1 MPGTLARLNQGE
13 TQQWIAGRAA
23 CALIAQTGEIGLKW
37 RVDRP
42 IVTVIEAAANRP
54 LPEDPDGDQTMAQ
67 NPGQLTSAADSS
79 AQPWANSSGF
89 SHTIRSALAI
99 GKTRWVMLSLVF
111 FATTLN
117 YIDRAALGVMQ
128 PVLAK
133 AMNWTAQ
140 DYANIN
146 FWFQVGYAIGF
157 AAQGRFIDLVG
168 VKRAFALAVL
178 LWSLACGAH
187 GLAVSAVGF
196 MVCRFFLGLAEA
208 ANYPACVKT
217 TRLWFPASERAM
229 ATGIFNAGTNVGAML
244 TPVMLP
250 LILSVWGWQAAFMS
264 IAALGAVW
272 IIMWLRHYND
282 PSEHPRVS
290 SQELQHVQQGF
301 EPEAQKVP
309 YSRIMRM
316 RGTWAFALAFA
327 MTAPVFWF
335 YLYWLPP
342 FLNQQYNLGISV
354 SKMGIPLI
362 IIYLTADVGSVGGGI
377 ISSFLIKRGIKPVN
391 ARLLTMLLCAL
402 CITSVTLAAG
412 ASNLW
417 LAVAAISLAIGAH
430 QAWTANIWSMV
441 MDYTPKDIVSTAF
454 GFGGMIGAI
463 GGMFMTQL
471 VGYVLTVTNNNYAV
485 LFTMIPCAYFIALT
499 WLYFMAPRDV
509 QAA

>member
-1 MPGTLARLNQGE
+1 MSPVSAQAVTPP
-13 TQQWIAGRAA
+13 TQ
-23 CALIAQTGEIGLKW
+23 
-37 RVDRP
+37 
-42 IVTVIEAAANRP
+42 
-54 LPEDPDGDQTMAQ
+54 
-67 NPGQLTSAADSS
+67 AADAAPSGGMATKIQS
-79 AQPWANSSGF
+79 AF
-89 SHTIRSALAI
+89 AI

-133 AMNWTAQ
+133 AMSWTAQ

-178 LWSLACGAH
+178 LWSIAAGMH
-187 GLAVSAVGF
+187 GLAVSAAGF
-196 MVCRFFLGLAEA
+196 MICRFFLGLAEA

-217 TRLWFPASERAM
+217 TRLWFPAGERAM
-229 ATGIFNAGTNVGAML
+229 ATGVFNAGTNVGAML

-250 LILSVWGWQAAFMS
+250 LILSVWGWQVAFYA
-264 IAALGAVW
+264 IGALGAVW
-272 IIMWLRHYND
+272 LVFWLKNYHN
-282 PSEHPRVS
+282 PETHPTVTDKERQYV
-290 SQELQHVQQGF
+290 LQAK
-301 EPEAQKVP
+301 EPEAEKVP
-309 YSRIMRM
+309 YSRIIRM

-327 MTAPVFWF
+327 ITAPVFWF

-362 IIYLTADVGSVGGGI
+362 VIYLTADVGSLGGGAL
-377 ISSFLIKRGIKPVN
+377 SSILIGRGMAPVQ
-391 ARLLTMLLCAL
+391 ARLVSMLICAC
-402 CITSVTLAAG
+402 CITSVVFAAG
-412 ASNLW
+412 ASSLW
-417 LAVAAISLAIGAH
+417 MAVAAISVAIGAH

-441 MDYTPKDIVSTAF
+441 MDYTPKHVVSSVF

-471 VGYVLTVTNNNYAV
+471 VGYVLTSTNNNYAV
-485 LFTMIPCAYFIALT
+485 LFTMIPCAYFVALT
-499 WLYFMAPRDV
+499 WLYFMAPREV
-509 QAA
+509 EAV

>member
-1 MPGTLARLNQGE
+1 MAVSPNPMTHEPGAPAE
-13 TQQWIAGRAA
+13 PSS
-23 CALIAQTGEIGLKW
+23 TGQKL
-37 RVDRP
+37 
-42 IVTVIEAAANRP
+42 
-54 LPEDPDGDQTMAQ
+54 
-67 NPGQLTSAADSS
+67 
-79 AQPWANSSGF
+79 
-89 SHTIRSALAI
+89 RSAMAI

-133 AMNWTAQ
+133 AMNWTPQ
-140 DYANIN
+140 DYADIN

-157 AAQGRFIDLVG
+157 AAQGRFIDMVG

-178 LWSLACGAH
+178 LWSIAAGAH

-217 TRLWFPASERAM
+217 TRLWFPAGERAM

-250 LILSVWGWQAAFMS
+250 FILQVWGWQVAFYFIGS
-264 IAALGAVW
+264 LGAVW
-272 IIMWLRHYND
+272 LLFWLKNYHN
-282 PSEHPRVS
+282 PEEHPGVS
-290 SQELQHVQQGF
+290 ARELQHVQQGV
-301 EPEAQKVP
+301 EPEAEKVP
-309 YSRIMRM
+309 YSRIIRM

-342 FLNQQYNLGISV
+342 FLNQQYDLGISV

-362 IIYLTADVGSVGGGI
+362 VIYLTADVGSVGGGI
-377 ISSFLIKRGIKPVN
+377 LSSWMIGRGMQPVQ
-391 ARLLTMLLCAL
+391 ARLASMLICAL
-402 CITSVTLAAG
+402 CITSVVFAAG
-412 ASNLW
+412 ASSLW
-417 LAVAAISLAIGAH
+417 MAVAAISIAIGAH

-441 MDYTPKDIVSTAF
+441 MDYTPKHVVSSVF

-471 VGYVLTVTNNNYAV
+471 VGHVLTVTNNNYTV
-485 LFTMIPCAYFIALT
+485 LFMMIPTAYFVALT
-499 WLYFMAPRDV
+499 WLYFMAPRQV
-509 QAA
+509 EAA